1 MSNHSMCGFIT
12 LLTYSQWVYIC
23 TLYGARCHRTALHWS
38 KSATKAHLEMCF
50 RLMPDLVC
58 CVQIYSGTMRRTIA
72 PPGARRR
79 WSSVRRRVEGGGGR
93 PMRRR
98 RRRRVEEHI
107 YSFLACLLPLSL
119 LIPLLDSFGSA
130 PIFSVSSRLYF
141 LALNCT
147 SMPLTHTHLLA
158 SLRKTVKSLFICI
171 ILCQEYFFSLSAA
184 ILLGFFG
191 RITSVILCWYNTQTS

>member
-1 MSNHSMCGFIT
+1 MCP
-12 LLTYSQWVYIC
+12 V
-23 TLYGARCHRTALHWS
+23 ARFHRTAVIKHLHWS
-38 KSATKAHLEMCF
+38 KSATKANLEMCF

-98 RRRRVEEHI
+98 RRVEEHI

-119 LIPLLDSFGSA
+119 LILLLDSI
-130 PIFSVSSRLYF
+130 P
-141 LALNCT
+141 LAQL
-147 SMPLTHTHLLA
+147 
-158 SLRKTVKSLFICI
+158 
-171 ILCQEYFFSLSAA
+171 
-184 ILLGFFG
+184 
-191 RITSVILCWYNTQTS
+191 

>member
-1 MSNHSMCGFIT
+1 MTFLQPSVLRKHENNKRCLSKCQIT
-12 LLTYSQWVYIC
+12 RCANLSVSLLTHSECVRTYWVINVSC
-23 TLYGARCHRTALHWS
+23 CKVSPHSRHLKHLHWS
-38 KSATKAHLEMCF
+38 KSATKADLEMCF

-98 RRRRVEEHI
+98 RRRVEEHI

-119 LIPLLDSFGSA
+119 LILLLDSISLA
-130 PIFSVSSRLYF
+130 QLWYF
-141 LALNCT
+141 LSHPAFI
-147 SMPLTHTHLLA
+147 
-158 SLRKTVKSLFICI
+158 SLP
-171 ILCQEYFFSLSAA
+171 
-184 ILLGFFG
+184 
-191 RITSVILCWYNTQTS
+191 

>member
-1 MSNHSMCGFIT
+1 MTFLQPSMLRKHENNKCCLSKCQITGCVNLSVSSLTHSEYSC
-12 LLTYSQWVYIC
+12 TYWDCKIS
-23 TLYGARCHRTALHWS
+23 LHSRHLKHLHRS
-38 KSATKAHLEMCF
+38 KSATKADLEMCF

-79 WSSVRRRVEGGGGR
+79 WSSGRRRVEGGGGR

-119 LIPLLDSFGSA
+119 LIPLLDSIPSA
-130 PIFSVSSRLYF
+130 QL
-141 LALNCT
+141 
-147 SMPLTHTHLLA
+147 
-158 SLRKTVKSLFICI
+158 
-171 ILCQEYFFSLSAA
+171 
-184 ILLGFFG
+184 
-191 RITSVILCWYNTQTS
+191 